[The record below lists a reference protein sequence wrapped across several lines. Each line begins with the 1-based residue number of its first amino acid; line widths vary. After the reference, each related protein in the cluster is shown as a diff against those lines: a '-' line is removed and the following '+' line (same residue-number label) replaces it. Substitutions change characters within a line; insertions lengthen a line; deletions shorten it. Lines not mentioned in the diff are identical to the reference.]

1 MPAMHGVLTVA
12 VHRPSLGRRMSLVL
26 AIAGACVACEGRD
39 VQVSGPKARDAFA
52 NYVAIGSDLSMGV
65 QSGGVLYSSQQQAW
79 PVLLAR
85 MAGADFS
92 LPLLRSPGCLP
103 PLIAPLGLGRLL
115 SGATAA
121 QPDSSCA
128 GALGTSVPPLN
139 NLALAGA
146 TAATALTVTPR
157 TVAAMP
163 SAFDA
168 GDRGRYP
175 IVLAPT
181 QSQVSA
187 LLVKGASFVSIEFG
201 LAEVLRA
208 ATSGL
213 LVPAAS
219 YTQTS
224 PWTYVP
230 AAVFAPAYAAVADSV
245 KKSGARVV
253 LLSVPHVTRLAGMR
267 PAIELWNAR
276 TGLSTY
282 GVTVASDC
290 NGSPNLIFTGAVVA
304 KLAQGALTAGSSQ
317 ILSCTDVGGALDAVL
332 TPADVTALNAVVDQM
347 NVQIRQ
353 LASTNG
359 WAFADVDAVFSQFV
373 ATRAPYSASEH
384 LACVYPY
391 GAWVSLD
398 GARPNLT
405 GQQAIANSVATAVNA
420 TYGLDIPVPA
430 AAPVT
435 GIQLCP

>member
-1 MPAMHGVLTVA
+1 MHGLPTGA
-12 VHRPSLGRRMSLVL
+12 ANHPLPGYGARLVL
-26 AIAGACVACEGRD
+26 AIAGACVACESRD
-39 VQVSGPKARDAFA
+39 VQVNAPKARDAFA
-52 NYVAIGSDLSMGV
+52 NYVAIGSDISMGV

-85 MAGADFS
+85 MVGADFS
-92 LPLLRSPGCLP
+92 VPLLRSPGCLP

-115 SGATAA
+115 SGATAS

-128 GALGTSVPPLN
+128 GALGTFLPPLN

-146 TAATALTVTPR
+146 TAGTALTVTPR
-157 TVAAMP
+157 TVAASP

-219 YTQTS
+219 YSQAS

-230 AAVFAPAYAAVADSV
+230 AAVFNPAYAAVADSV

-253 LLSVPHVTRLAGMR
+253 LLSVPHVTRLAAMR
-267 PAIELWNAR
+267 PATELWSAR
-276 TGLSTY
+276 TALSTY

-290 NGSPNLIFTGAVVA
+290 NGSPNLVFTGSTVA
-304 KLAQGALTAGSSQ
+304 KLAQGALTAGSPQ
-317 ILSCTDVGGALDAVL
+317 VLSCADVGGAVDAVL
-332 TPADVTALNAVVDQM
+332 TPADVTTLNAVVDQM
-347 NVQIRQ
+347 NVQLRQ
-353 LASTNG
+353 LATTNG
-359 WAFADVDAVFSQFV
+359 WAFADVDAVFAQFV
-373 ATRAPYSASEH
+373 ATRAPYSASEQ

-398 GARPNLT
+398 GAHPNLA
-405 GQQAIANSVATAVNA
+405 GQQAIANAVATAVNT
-420 TYGLDIPVPA
+420 TYGMDIPVPA
-430 AAPVT
+430 ARPVT